1 MSVTRYRFS
10 VPGCAVPAIN
20 GRRER
25 IPAVKAWQQEI
36 LAALD
41 EQLHVRAFRSIG
53 SGARMEYQPPLA
65 IPPGGHGRI
74 EAWFRFK
81 PPVRSR
87 GDGCG
92 LLKALE
98 DALFSQDRELLDG
111 EYHVD
116 RRADVDGVV
125 VDIAIYPASLK

>member
-1 MSVTRYRFS
+1 MMRYRFS

-25 IPAVKAWQQEI
+25 IPAVHAWQQEI

-41 EQLHVRAFRSIG
+41 EQLHVRALQSTG
-53 SGARMEYQPPLA
+53 SGARMEYRPPLA

-74 EAWFRFK
+74 EAWFKFK

-98 DALFSQDRELLDG
+98 DALFSQDRELLRGMYD
-111 EYHVD
+111 VD
-116 RRADVDGVV
+116 RQAAVNEVAVEVV
-125 VDIAIYPASLK
+125 IYPDENYG